1 MSLAPFRHQRERP
14 AAGTMAVRS
23 EHEIFTKSLPPDA
36 RGPREVYQFAGFTLD
51 IDRGQL
57 SRGHEVRDL
66 RPQSFDVL
74 TYLVRQ
80 RGRLVSRR
88 ELLAAVWPDV
98 TVSDDSLVQC
108 LVDVRRALGEAA
120 ESLRTVRGRGYRFDA
135 VVARVS
141 ERPVPAP
148 DVHFSP
154 AADPRAEET
163 GSASGTWGL
172 WGRAGLMSVVL
183 VAVVVASS
191 WWLLSGRVAGSTG
204 TARPVGGET
213 LNGDAAR
220 AFADA
225 RALAAGRSRSG
236 LLRAVERYDAALALD
251 PQYAAAWI
259 GLSETL
265 TVLHIY
271 GAAEPRTLLPRAR
284 DAAERALRLD
294 PALAGAHTA
303 LAHVLEQW
311 DHDWASADEHH
322 RRALALD
329 PASSQAHQVY
339 AMFLVGQGRFDE
351 AATLIDRAGVLA
363 TDTPV
368 PRALRGVVMLFS
380 GRSAEALATFD
391 GLIAEGRAPSIV
403 HYWRAWALAE
413 QGRYDEAMTSALA
426 SATEASNE
434 PAVMVGIVHARA
446 GRRSEALQ
454 VRRALEAKAA
464 TGYVPATEFAT
475 LDTALGEY
483 DRALDALERAVREH
497 ARSVPSLGINPLF
510 RPLRSHPRFTRLVA
524 LLGVPTAR
532 N

>member
-1 MSLAPFRHQRERP
+1 
-14 AAGTMAVRS
+14 MAVRS
-23 EHEIFTKSLPPDA
+23 EHEISTNSSPPGA
-36 RGPREVYQFAGFTLD
+36 RGHGEVYQFSGFTLD
-51 IDRGQL
+51 LDRGQL
-57 SRGHEVRDL
+57 IRGKDVRDL
-66 RPQSFDVL
+66 RPKSFDVL

-80 RGRLVSRR
+80 RGRLVSKR
-88 ELLAAVWPDV
+88 ELLGVVWPDV

-108 LVDVRRALGEAA
+108 LVDVRRALGDAA

-135 VVARVS
+135 DVTRVS
-141 ERPVPAP
+141 QHPVPAP
-148 DVHFSP
+148 AVPIST
-154 AADPRAEET
+154 AADTDVAEV
-163 GSASGTWGL
+163 GRASGTWAV
-172 WGRAGLMSVVL
+172 WGPAGLASVVL
-183 VAVVVASS
+183 VALVVAGS
-191 WWLLSGRVAGSTG
+191 WWLLSGRVAGATA

-220 AFADA
+220 AFAEA
-225 RALAAGRSRSG
+225 RALAAGRTRNG
-236 LLRAVERYDAALALD
+236 LLRAVERFNAALALD

-311 DHDWASADEHH
+311 DHDWAAADEHH

-329 PASSQAHQVY
+329 PASSHAHQVY

-351 AATLIDRAGVLA
+351 AATAIDRAGALA
-363 TDTPV
+363 ADTPL
-368 PRALRGVVMLFS
+368 PRALRGVVAVLS
-380 GRSAEALATFD
+380 GKPAAALADFD
-391 GLIAEGRAPSIV
+391 GLIAEGRAPSVV

-413 QGRYDEAMTSALA
+413 QGRYDEAMNSALA

-446 GRRSEALQ
+446 GRRADALQ

-483 DRALDALERAVREH
+483 DRALEGLERAVRER
-497 ARSVPSLGINPLF
+497 ARSVPSIAINPLF
-510 RPLRSHPRFTRLVA
+510 RPLRSHPRFIRLVA
-524 LLGVPTAR
+524 RLGVPSTS